1 MANETNLIPLNQ
13 RSKEERKRI
22 ASEGGKASAEARKK
36 KKMLSEYLDIAINS
50 PIRKPEILNY
60 TLENFEFKENDL
72 NYNACIVGGLIE
84 TAVKGNVEAVK
95 LIREMTND
103 KPISDEVK
111 GKVAIP
117 AELVGKAFT
126 ELNYDINKRRHLDY
140 FMKRRKRLNKVK
152 LRRIKGYRIN
162 RK

>member
-13 RSKEERKRI
+13 RSKEERRRI
-22 ASEGGKASAEARKK
+22 ASEGGKASVEARRK
-36 KKMLSEYLDIAINS
+36 KKMLSEYLDAAINS
-50 PIRKPEILNY
+50 PIRNTEVLNY
-60 TLENFEFKENDL
+60 TLENFDFKEDDL

-84 TAVKGNVEAVK
+84 TAVKGNVDAIK

-126 ELNYDINKRRHLDY
+126 EINYDINKRRHLDY
-140 FMKRRKRLNKVK
+140 WMKRGKRFNKIK
-152 LRRIKGYRIN
+152 LCWAKSY
-162 RK
+162 